1 MGEVRETPNTALQAK
16 LSENFDFSQRSLE
29 ESKQST
35 AGAEETKAAAAQQSP
50 KDDMNEGEEEDAD
63 GGDNFFDSFSK
74 SGPEP
79 RGRGGRGMRERVN

>member
-35 AGAEETKAAAAQQSP
+35 GGAEENKA
-50 KDDMNEGEEEDAD
+50 GEA
-63 GGDNFFDSFSK
+63 
-74 SGPEP
+74 
-79 RGRGGRGMRERVN
+79 